1 MIDELSL
8 FGIGIC
14 AGWLLGAIFDLLR
27 AFRLRCSHKN
37 GWVMVEDLLYWSFTG
52 GFLFFLL
59 VKYNR
64 GVLRFYIFGGTA
76 LGVVIYSLLFQ
87 WMIFRIF
94 LSFFQ
99 VVNIIFSGCGK
110 IARQMW
116 LFVKK
121 LLIFPL
127 KKMIKKITIMLR
139 HV

>member
-1 MIDELSL
+1 MRDELIL

-14 AGWLLGAIFDLLR
+14 AGWLLGAIFDFLR

-37 GWVMVEDLLYWSFTG
+37 VWVMAEDLFYWSFTG

-59 VKYNR
+59 EKYNR
-64 GVLRFYIFGGTA
+64 GVLRFYIFGGTV

-94 LSFFQ
+94 LYFFQ
-99 VVNIIFSGCGK
+99 VVNIIFTGCGK
-110 IARQMW
+110 ITRQMR

-127 KKMIKKITIMLR
+127 KNIIKKITIMLR